1 LEKVC
6 KRVAIFQFLG
16 QIIEIKLSIY
26 TVLCYFLVVAYQ
38 RTRIIQMA
46 IITKYVVEHKGVE
59 KLVTTDKKE
68 ADKYDKM
75 LDIADSLAVYIEAK
89 GVKMKSDELETL
101 TIILSRNKDA
111 LAKLFRGTKAEEV
124 LAEEEKNVVDMDSRQ
139 AS

>member
-1 LEKVC
+1 
-6 KRVAIFQFLG
+6 
-16 QIIEIKLSIY
+16 
-26 TVLCYFLVVAYQ
+26 
-38 RTRIIQMA
+38 MA

-89 GVKMKSDELETL
+89 GVKMKSDELENL